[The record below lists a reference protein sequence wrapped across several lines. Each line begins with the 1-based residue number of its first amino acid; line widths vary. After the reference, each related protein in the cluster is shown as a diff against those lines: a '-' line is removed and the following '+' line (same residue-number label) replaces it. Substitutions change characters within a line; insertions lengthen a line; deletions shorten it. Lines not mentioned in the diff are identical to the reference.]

1 MKYDCV
7 VIGGGAAGLM
17 AAINTARAGLKTAV
31 IEHTKRIGNKILSTG
46 NGKCNFTNLNMSEEM
61 YLNSDKRF
69 VKEIIEQ
76 FNENDTIDFFESI
89 GVYHKDKNGY
99 VYPHSETAA
108 SVQEA
113 LCLEIE
119 RLGVKVFLETSVKKI
134 KKNDNDFLIS
144 CNDNEQ
150 SVVICSKTIILA
162 TGSKAASK
170 TGSDGSGYEL
180 ARQMKH
186 TIVPVLPALC
196 QLISSNKN
204 CKLSSGVRST
214 GEVKLFIDNSRVADD
229 LGEVQYTDY
238 GISGIPVFQ
247 ISRFAVKGISENKK
261 VTACIDMVPDM
272 QEYELIKKF
281 NQRLKNESEKNILQ
295 FMSGLVNKK
304 LIEMICRDL
313 NINTTKPVQ
322 SLPPKLL
329 AQVVKS
335 LKNYKYDIKDYKG
348 FENAQ
353 VCQGG
358 INLKEISS
366 KDMQSKIVPGFF
378 IAGEVADVDGK
389 CGGYNLQWAWSSGYV
404 AAKGVKAF
412 VKTDKKKD

>member
-31 IEHTKRIGNKILSTG
+31 IEHTKRMGNKILSTG

-76 FNENDTIDFFESI
+76 FNENDSIDFFESI

-134 KKNDNDFLIS
+134 KKNDNVFLIS

-180 ARQMKH
+180 AKQMKH

-204 CKLSSGVRST
+204 CKMSSGVRST

-261 VTACIDMVPDM
+261 VTVCIDMVPDM

-313 NINTTKPVQ
+313 NISTTKPVH
-322 SLPPKLL
+322 SLPPKSLV
-329 AQVVKS
+329 QIVKS

-366 KDMQSKIVPGFF
+366 KDMQSRIVPGFF

-404 AAKGVKAF
+404 AAKGVKTF
-412 VKTDKKKD
+412 VKTDKK

>member
-31 IEHTKRIGNKILSTG
+31 IEHTKKIGNKILSTG

-119 RLGVKVFLETSVKKI
+119 RLGVKVFLETSVSKI
-134 KKNDNDFLIS
+134 KKNDKDFLIS
-144 CNDNEQ
+144 CNDKDQ

-186 TIVPVLPALC
+186 TIVSVLPALC

-214 GEVKLFIDNSRVADD
+214 GEVKLFIDNIHTADD

-261 VTACIDMVPDM
+261 VAVCIDMVPDM

-313 NINTTKPVQ
+313 NISTTKQVH
-322 SLPPKLL
+322 SLPPKSL
-329 AQVVKS
+329 AQIVKS
-335 LKNYKYDIKDYKG
+335 LKNYKYAIKDYKG

-358 INLKEISS
+358 IDLKEISS
-366 KDMQSKIVPGFF
+366 KDMQSRIVPGLF

-389 CGGYNLQWAWSSGYV
+389 CGGYNLQWAWSSGYI

-412 VKTDKKKD
+412 VKTDKK

>member
-76 FNENDTIDFFESI
+76 FNENDSIDFFESI

-180 ARQMKH
+180 AKQMKH

-204 CKLSSGVRST
+204 CKMSSGVRST

-261 VTACIDMVPDM
+261 VTVCIDMVPDM

-313 NINTTKPVQ
+313 NISTTKPVH
-322 SLPPKLL
+322 SLPPKSLV
-329 AQVVKS
+329 QIVKS

-366 KDMQSKIVPGFF
+366 KDMQSRIVPGFF

-404 AAKGVKAF
+404 AAKGVKTF
-412 VKTDKKKD
+412 VKTDKK

>member
-17 AAINTARAGLKTAV
+17 AAINAARAGLKTAV

-89 GVYHKDKNGY
+89 GVFHKDKNGY

-150 SVVICSKTIILA
+150 SVVICSKTIVLA

-261 VTACIDMVPDM
+261 VTVCIDMVPDM
-272 QEYELIKKF
+272 Q
-281 NQRLKNESEKNILQ
+281 
-295 FMSGLVNKK
+295 
-304 LIEMICRDL
+304 
-313 NINTTKPVQ
+313 
-322 SLPPKLL
+322 
-329 AQVVKS
+329 
-335 LKNYKYDIKDYKG
+335 
-348 FENAQ
+348 
-353 VCQGG
+353 
-358 INLKEISS
+358 
-366 KDMQSKIVPGFF
+366 
-378 IAGEVADVDGK
+378 
-389 CGGYNLQWAWSSGYV
+389 
-404 AAKGVKAF
+404 
-412 VKTDKKKD
+412 

>member
-31 IEHTKRIGNKILSTG
+31 IEHTKRMGNKILSTG

-76 FNENDTIDFFESI
+76 FNENDSIDFFESI
-89 GVYHKDKNGY
+89 GVYHKEKNGY

-134 KKNDNDFLIS
+134 KKNDNVFLIS

-180 ARQMKH
+180 AKQMKH

-204 CKLSSGVRST
+204 CKMSSGVRST

-247 ISRFAVKGISENKK
+247 ISRFAVKGLSENKK
-261 VTACIDMVPDM
+261 VTVCIDMVPDM

-313 NINTTKPVQ
+313 NISTTKPVH
-322 SLPPKLL
+322 SLPPKSLV
-329 AQVVKS
+329 QIVKS

-366 KDMQSKIVPGFF
+366 KDMQSRIVPGFF

-404 AAKGVKAF
+404 AAKGVKTF
-412 VKTDKKKD
+412 VKTDKK

>member
-17 AAINTARAGLKTAV
+17 AAINAARAGLKTAV

-150 SVVICSKTIILA
+150 SVVICSKTIVLA

-281 NQRLKNESEKNILQ
+281 NQRLKNESEKNVLQ

-313 NINTTKPVQ
+313 NISTAKPVH
-322 SLPPKLL
+322 SLPPKSL
-329 AQVVKS
+329 AQIVKS

-366 KDMQSKIVPGFF
+366 KDMQSRIVPGFF
-378 IAGEVADVDGK
+378 MAGEVADVDGK
-389 CGGYNLQWAWSSGYV
+389 CGGYNLQWAWSSGYI

-412 VKTDKKKD
+412 VKTDKK

>member
-76 FNENDTIDFFESI
+76 FNENDSIDFFESI

-134 KKNDNDFLIS
+134 KKNDNVFLIS

-180 ARQMKH
+180 AKQMKH

-204 CKLSSGVRST
+204 CKMSSGVRST

-261 VTACIDMVPDM
+261 VTVCIDMVPDM

-313 NINTTKPVQ
+313 NISTTKPVH
-322 SLPPKLL
+322 SLPPKSLV
-329 AQVVKS
+329 QIVKS

-366 KDMQSKIVPGFF
+366 KDMQSRIVPGFF

-404 AAKGVKAF
+404 AAKGVKTF
-412 VKTDKKKD
+412 VKTDKK